1 MRCRSDA
8 FVGFKTILDSGKTLS
23 LIYLLVVR
31 ILQKQPT
38 FYQTRPDEIYL
49 FCENSVYR
57 LPTHKLK
64 GPITPSELISDC
76 AELGITLD
84 NVDGPIFLINSS
96 VSLNSP
102 PALVCEKYLPVFVV
116 QAASS
121 AATNQGV
128 WMKGRE
134 ADRYV
139 MNPWI
144 WSEIMS
150 GYAPSRLS
158 SECIEME
165 SWIGALCSLCP

>member
-8 FVGFKTILDSGKTLS
+8 FVGFKTILDSGKTFS

-84 NVDGPIFLINSS
+84 NVDGPIFFDQLKRVSQQPSCLVLRKIFARLCCSSS
-96 VSLNSP
+96 VIGGYESRRLD
-102 PALVCEKYLPVFVV
+102 ER
-116 QAASS
+116 
-121 AATNQGV
+121 
-128 WMKGRE
+128 KG
-134 ADRYV
+134 
-139 MNPWI
+139 
-144 WSEIMS
+144 S
-150 GYAPSRLS
+150 GQICYEPLDMVRDNGRVRAFTPFFR
-158 SECIEME
+158 MH
-165 SWIGALCSLCP
+165 